1 MRPTMSDV
9 AAAASVSKS
18 TVSRALAGDS
28 RVKYETRR
36 RIQRI
41 AQELGYTPSFSAT
54 ALARGRTWMIGVATP
69 GTPRGFSDPFYL
81 EFLGGLGDGAMRAGY
96 NLLIAAPSV
105 DEEAGGSN
113 ASDGVAADTDG
124 KRAAQRESGAGG
136 GADTALG
143 QPPDASGGGFGRTR
157 GLDLRGIIAHG
168 AVDAVALTEPAVNDP
183 RLAVLR
189 RYGVPFAFLGTCEE
203 NGREAEGVSFVDGDN
218 VGGARAAVE
227 HLIALGHRRIAC
239 VTGAAGLVS
248 TRHRLEGYR
257 QAMAAAGLP
266 VDERWIVDGES
277 TKAGGRRAME
287 NLLAMGLGRDAEA
300 PTAVFAANDVMA
312 IGALLAAREAGLRV
326 PDDVSIAGFDG
337 IPMAEVVDPPLT
349 TVQQP
354 IYELGRKLADVILT
368 LLEAE
373 RRKEAPVLQE
383 IVPCRLVVRG
393 STAPL
398 RARA

>member
-18 TVSRALAGDS
+18 TVSRALSGDS
-28 RVKYETRR
+28 RVKYETRV
-36 RIQRI
+36 RIMRI

-81 EFLGGLGDGAMRAGY
+81 EFLGGLGDGAIRAGY
-96 NLLIAAPSV
+96 NLLIAAPSP
-105 DEEAGGSN
+105 DEEAPGGS
-113 ASDGVAADTDG
+113 ALMEAAAAAATETGARAAAD
-124 KRAAQRESGAGG
+124 KEASAAGFAGR
-136 GADTALG
+136 
-143 QPPDASGGGFGRTR
+143 SR
-157 GLDLRGIIAHG
+157 GMDLRGIIAQG
-168 AVDAVALTEPAVNDP
+168 AVDAVALTEPAENDP

-189 RYGVPFAFLGTCEE
+189 QYGVPFAFLGTCEE
-203 NGREAEGVSFVDGDN
+203 NGRVAEGVSFVDGDN
-218 VGGARAAVE
+218 VGGARTAVE

>member
-18 TVSRALAGDS
+18 TVSRALSGDS
-28 RVKYETRR
+28 RVKYETRV
-36 RIQRI
+36 RIMRI

-81 EFLGGLGDGAMRAGY
+81 EFLGGLGDGAIRAGY
-96 NLLIAAPSV
+96 NLLIAAPSP
-105 DEEAGGSN
+105 DEEAPGGS
-113 ASDGVAADTDG
+113 ALMEAAAAAATETGARAAAD
-124 KRAAQRESGAGG
+124 KEASAAGFAGR
-136 GADTALG
+136 
-143 QPPDASGGGFGRTR
+143 SR
-157 GLDLRGIIAHG
+157 GMDLRGIIAQG
-168 AVDAVALTEPAVNDP
+168 AVDAVALTEPAENDP

-189 RYGVPFAFLGTCEE
+189 QYGVPFAFLGTCEE

-218 VGGARAAVE
+218 VGGARTAVA

-326 PDDVSIAGFDG
+326 PDDVSIVGFDG

>member
-18 TVSRALAGDS
+18 TVSRALSGDS
-28 RVKYETRR
+28 RVKYETRV
-36 RIQRI
+36 RIMRI

-81 EFLGGLGDGAMRAGY
+81 EFLGGLGDGAIRAGY
-96 NLLIAAPSV
+96 NLLIAAPSP
-105 DEEAGGSN
+105 DEEAPGGS
-113 ASDGVAADTDG
+113 ALMEAAAAAATETGARAAAD
-124 KRAAQRESGAGG
+124 KEASAAGFAGR
-136 GADTALG
+136 
-143 QPPDASGGGFGRTR
+143 SR
-157 GLDLRGIIAHG
+157 GMDLRGIIAQG
-168 AVDAVALTEPAVNDP
+168 AVDAVALTEPAENDP

-189 RYGVPFAFLGTCEE
+189 QYGVPFAFLGTCEE

-218 VGGARAAVE
+218 VGGARTAVA

>member
-18 TVSRALAGDS
+18 TVSRALSGDS
-28 RVKYETRR
+28 RVKYETRV
-36 RIQRI
+36 RIMRI

-81 EFLGGLGDGAMRAGY
+81 EFLGGLGDGAIRAGY
-96 NLLIAAPSV
+96 NLLIAAPSP
-105 DEEAGGSN
+105 DEEAPGGS
-113 ASDGVAADTDG
+113 ALMEAAAAAATETGARAAAD
-124 KRAAQRESGAGG
+124 KEASAAGFAGR
-136 GADTALG
+136 
-143 QPPDASGGGFGRTR
+143 SR
-157 GLDLRGIIAHG
+157 GMDLRGIIAQG
-168 AVDAVALTEPAVNDP
+168 AVDAVALTEPAENDP

-189 RYGVPFAFLGTCEE
+189 QYGVPFAFLGTCEE
-203 NGREAEGVSFVDGDN
+203 NGRVAEGLSFVDGDN
-218 VGGARAAVE
+218 IGGARAAVE

>member
-18 TVSRALAGDS
+18 TVSRALSGDS
-28 RVKYETRR
+28 RVKYETRV
-36 RIQRI
+36 RIMRI

-81 EFLGGLGDGAMRAGY
+81 EFLGGLGDGAIRAGY
-96 NLLIAAPSV
+96 NLLIAAPSP
-105 DEEAGGSN
+105 DEEAPGGL
-113 ASDGVAADTDG
+113 ALMEAAAAAATETGARAAAD
-124 KRAAQRESGAGG
+124 KEASAAGFAGR
-136 GADTALG
+136 
-143 QPPDASGGGFGRTR
+143 SR
-157 GLDLRGIIAHG
+157 GMDLRGIIAQG
-168 AVDAVALTEPAVNDP
+168 AVDAVALTEPAENDP

-189 RYGVPFAFLGTCEE
+189 QYGVPFAFLGTCEE
-203 NGREAEGVSFVDGDN
+203 NGRVAEGVSFVDGDN
-218 VGGARAAVE
+218 IGGARAAVE